1 MLVIFLIRVYNT
13 LSYSGLSLIFRKGLK
28 MKRHQK
34 ALLLSKAY
42 EFAHAVNGNIL
53 ELRHPIVIS
62 IQQSK
67 KFAENLNGLYIY
79 ENVNDPILHDITIS
93 AWHNN
98 TDELLFD
105 TVIHELCHA
114 KQIETG
120 NYCNYLP
127 HDDFFFTTL
136 NAILV
141 NSGLDEA
148 DEDYITLHKGS
159 D

>member
-1 MLVIFLIRVYNT
+1 
-13 LSYSGLSLIFRKGLK
+13 

-53 ELRHPIVIS
+53 ELKYPIVIS
-62 IQQSK
+62 IQLSK
-67 KFAENLNGLYIY
+67 KFAQSLNGLYIF
-79 ENVNDPILHDITIS
+79 ENVNVPILHDITIS

-105 TVIHELCHA
+105 TVVHELCHA

-120 NYCNYLP
+120 NYDNYLP
-127 HDDFFFTTL
+127 HDDFFFDTL
-136 NAILV
+136 NKILV
-141 NSGLDEA
+141 NSELEEVDQE
-148 DEDYITLHKGS
+148 YINLMRS
-159 D
+159 VD